1 MAPPKTQKAGR
12 SALADVVAREY
23 TIHLHKRVFG
33 ASFKKRAPLAI
44 KEIKAFA
51 KTAMVRYSPSV
62 RSSNSVF
69 ASRPRSSV
77 VPDVGYSF
85 QSYSTEMM
93 REGGRGKRK
102 LRKLLGCGLGGMQE
116 LG

>member
-1 MAPPKTQKAGR
+1 MAPPKTSKPGR

-51 KTAMVRYSPSV
+51 KTAMVRFLRRFDPAIRSP
-62 RSSNSVF
+62 RILAPPLCPIAAT
-69 ASRPRSSV
+69 AS
-77 VPDVGYSF
+77 GA
-85 QSYSTEMM
+85 TL
-93 REGGRGKRK
+93 RE
-102 LRKLLGCGLGGMQE
+102 
-116 LG
+116 